1 MPIVKRLE
9 GKSVLILMAS
19 EYEDSEFR
27 DVAGPLML
35 EGAQIVIASI
45 TLDELEGKRREV
57 TVIPDITVDKV
68 NIDSFSAIFIPG
80 GRSPS
85 KLRSNLIVQNIIKE
99 AFDKGLRIGAICH
112 GPQVLISA
120 GIVKNRTLTSYP
132 TVGEEL
138 EQAGANYTGKPV
150 ERDGNIIT
158 ATDPTAIAEFNT
170 VFIQEIEC
178 CEVFYP

>member
-1 MPIVKRLE
+1 MPIIKRLE
-9 GKSVLILMAS
+9 GKRVLILMAS

-27 DVAGPLML
+27 DVAGSLLL
-35 EGAQIVIASI
+35 EGAQIVVASI
-45 TLDELEGKRREV
+45 TMDELKGKRGEV
-57 TVIPDITVDKV
+57 TVIPDIVVEKV
-68 NIDSFSAIFIPG
+68 GVDSFDAIYIPG

-85 KLRSNLIVQNIIKE
+85 KLRSNLTVQNIVKS
-99 AFDKGLRIGAICH
+99 AFDKGLRIGALCH
-112 GPQVLISA
+112 GPQILISA
-120 GIVKNRTLTSYP
+120 GIVKNRTMTSYP

-170 VFIQEIEC
+170 IFIQEIEC

>member
-1 MPIVKRLE
+1 MPIIKRLE
-9 GKSVLILMAS
+9 GKRLLILMAS

-27 DVAGPLML
+27 DVAGPLSL

-45 TLDELEGKRREV
+45 AINELKGKRGEV

-68 NIDSFSAIFIPG
+68 DIDSFDAIYIPG

-85 KLRSNLIVQNIIKE
+85 KLRNDLTVQNIVKE
-99 AFDKGLRIGAICH
+99 AFDKGLRIGAVCH

-120 GIVKNRTLTSYP
+120 GIVKKRTLTAYP

-138 EQAGANYTGKPV
+138 EQAGANYTGKSV
-150 ERDGNIIT
+150 EKDGNIIT

-170 VFIQEIEC
+170 IFIQEIEC

>member
-1 MPIVKRLE
+1 MPIIKRLE
-9 GKSVLILMAS
+9 GKRVLILMAS

-27 DVAGPLML
+27 DVAGSLSL
-35 EGAQIVIASI
+35 EGAQIVVASI
-45 TLDELEGKRREV
+45 TMGELKGKRGEV
-57 TVIPDITVDKV
+57 TVIPDIIVDKV
-68 NIDSFSAIFIPG
+68 DIDSFDAIYIPG

-85 KLRSNLIVQNIIKE
+85 KLRSNLTVQNIVKE
-99 AFDKGLRIGAICH
+99 AFDKGLRIGALCH

-120 GIVKNRTLTSYP
+120 GIVKNRTMTSYP
-132 TVGEEL
+132 KVGEEL

>member
-1 MPIVKRLE
+1 MPIITRLE
-9 GKSVLILMAS
+9 GKRVLILMAS

-27 DVAGPLML
+27 DVAGSLVF
-35 EGAQIVIASI
+35 EGAQTVIASI
-45 TLDELEGKRREV
+45 TMDKLVGKKGEV
-57 TVIPDITVDKV
+57 TAIPDTTVDKV
-68 NIDSFSAIFIPG
+68 DINSFDAIYIPG
-80 GRSPS
+80 GRSPA
-85 KLRSNLIVQNIIKE
+85 KLRDDLIVQNIVKE
-99 AFDKGLRIGAICH
+99 AFGKGLRIGALCH

-120 GIVKNRTLTSYP
+120 GIVKNKTLTSYP

-138 EQAGANYTGKPV
+138 ERAGANYTGKPV

-158 ATDPTAIAEFNT
+158 GTDPTAIAEFNT